1 MTDDNAEPFN
11 WRTYARHQGIQPWQ
25 AWIACQ
31 SAFRH
36 GYPHAVTVT
45 SPESLDQIAKDDTL
59 VDVIKATI
67 DDAAKAS

>member
-1 MTDDNAEPFN
+1 MTDGSEPAFD

-25 AWIACQ
+25 AWVACQ

-36 GYPHAVTVT
+36 GYPHAVTVS